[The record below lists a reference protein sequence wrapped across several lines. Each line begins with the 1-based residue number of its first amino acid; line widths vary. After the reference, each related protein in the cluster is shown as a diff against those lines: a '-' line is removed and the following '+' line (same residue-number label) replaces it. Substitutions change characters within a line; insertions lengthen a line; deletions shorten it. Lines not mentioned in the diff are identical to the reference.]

1 MIHQIPAL
9 MFLTGQVPCV
19 LSTTPLSLLGKHPI
33 ASTTWVFQP
42 CHMPPSWNL
51 VHFRLVLAVGM
62 CWILHTMLTQCF
74 GASCLQVNERGRPFL
89 NILRTQWNG
98 IPDGWSPLLS
108 LTTWWF
114 PEIRLHVIIHL
125 SGISYQKPSIV
136 FGTPM
141 ASWTNGR
148 SRPHRHPRR
157 QRHTGTGSGSSTG
170 STRCCGARARPGRCS
185 ARPGRCSARPGWWD
199 SWDPLVNIQ
208 KKTWKITLFD
218 G

>member
-1 MIHQIPAL
+1 
-9 MFLTGQVPCV
+9 
-19 LSTTPLSLLGKHPI
+19 
-33 ASTTWVFQP
+33 
-42 CHMPPSWNL
+42 
-51 VHFRLVLAVGM
+51 M

-141 ASWTNGR
+141 ASWSNGR
-148 SRPHRHPRR
+148 SRPHRHPPPAPHRHRQRR
-157 QRHTGTGSGSSTG
+157 QHRQHPVLRRAGAAWTLLGAAWLVGFLRPSGEHT
-170 STRCCGARARPGRCS
+170 
-185 ARPGRCSARPGWWD
+185 
-199 SWDPLVNIQ
+199 